1 MLINTPMPEDYYINK
16 LYPLQDMVLASIA
29 TVGSEFYLT
38 GGTALG
44 RFYLGHRY
52 SDDLDFFVN
61 DAADFKEQVNNVV
74 TRLQKDGLSFDIGA
88 TSNSF
93 ARLNIER
100 NGVYLKVDFVNDVPF
115 HSGDIVL
122 HEKYGRV
129 DNWRNI
135 LSNKISALSRLEA
148 KDVADILFISMSY
161 LFNWE
166 HIIEDAKQKD
176 LWVEPIE
183 AARLI
188 GEFPVERFSPIKW
201 IMPAGGLPIEK
212 YLEQI
217 QHDIFYG
224 TNNNLAISI
233 STSTTSP

>member
-1 MLINTPMPEDYYINK
+1 MPEDYYINK
-16 LYPLQDMVLASIA
+16 LYPLQDMVLASVA

-44 RFYLGHRY
+44 RCYLEHRY

-61 DAADFKEQVNNVV
+61 DAVDFKNQVNKVV
-74 TRLQKDGLSFDIGA
+74 ARLKKDGLSFDIGA
-88 TSNSF
+88 TSDSF
-93 ARLNIER
+93 ARLNTER
-100 NGVYLKVDFVNDVPF
+100 NGVYLKVDFVNDVPY

-122 HEKYGRV
+122 HEKFGRV

-148 KDVADILFISMSY
+148 KDVADILYISMSH

-166 HIIEDAKQKD
+166 QIIEEAKQKD

-188 GEFPVERFSPIKW
+188 GEFPIKLFSPIKW
-201 IMPAGGLPIEK
+201 VRPTAGLEFKK

-217 QHDIFYG
+217 QHEIFYG
-224 TNNNLAISI
+224 KDNSLAISI
-233 STSTTSP
+233 SKPATSP